1 MKRKISHHWMC
12 LIHLLYGKKP
22 LGETMLRI
30 GWILEG
36 SSFDTLN
43 PVALILQPSASESC
57 LLAKKLECLLEEE
70 RTDSA
75 RRVYNLA
82 WKPGL
87 FALLTSL
94 RSAIWEASLVGWLWG
109 TLYTG
114 FGFMFWGLF
123 ELIVSLGVNMF
134 SFSGSSTIYGL
145 SFMEI
150 LTRFC
155 RLCGMF

>member
-1 MKRKISHHWMC
+1 MC
-12 LIHLLYGKKP
+12 LIHLLCGKKP
-22 LGETMLRI
+22 FGETMLRM
-30 GWILEG
+30 GWIFEG

-75 RRVYNLA
+75 RRVYSLA

-94 RSAIWEASLVGWLWG
+94 RSAI
-109 TLYTG
+109 
-114 FGFMFWGLF
+114 
-123 ELIVSLGVNMF
+123 
-134 SFSGSSTIYGL
+134 
-145 SFMEI
+145 
-150 LTRFC
+150 
-155 RLCGMF
+155 